1 MASRHEAFWQHGSF
15 AVVGHSARK
24 GFPTLTY
31 RGLRQQ
37 GKKVF
42 PVDPSVGEIEGDAT
56 YPDLK
61 ALPEK
66 VEAAVLEVPRE
77 ETADWVGRAADAGIG
92 KIWIHMNRDT
102 PEALALAEEKG
113 LEVHSGTCAVMYVTP
128 GPTYHSI
135 HKWINKLL
143 RTY

>member
-1 MASRHEAFWQHGSF
+1 MASRNEAFWQHSSF
-15 AVVGHSARK
+15 ALVGNSASK
-24 GFPTLTY
+24 GFPILTY
-31 RGLRQQ
+31 RALRKQ

-42 PVDPSVGEIEGDAT
+42 PVDPSVAEIEGDAT

-61 ALPEK
+61 ALPEP
-66 VEAAVLEVPRE
+66 VAAAVLEVPRG
-77 ETADWVGRAADAGIG
+77 ETAAWVGRAADAGIER
-92 KIWIHMNRDT
+92 IWIHMNRDT
-102 PEALALAEEKG
+102 PEALALAEERG

-143 RTY
+143 RVY

>member
-1 MASRHEAFWQHGSF
+1 MASKHEAFWQHASF
-15 AVVGHSARK
+15 AVVGDSARK

-31 RGLRQQ
+31 RGLREQ
-37 GKKVF
+37 GKRVF
-42 PVDPSVGEIEGDAT
+42 PVDPSVGEIEGDVT

-66 VEAAVLEVPRE
+66 VEAAILEVPKE
-77 ETADWVGRAADAGIG
+77 ETADWVGRAADAGIER
-92 KIWIHMNRDT
+92 IWIHMNRDT

-135 HKWINKLL
+135 HKWINKLIG
-143 RTY
+143 TY

>member
-1 MASRHEAFWQHGSF
+1 MASRHEAFWQHASF
-15 AVVGHSARK
+15 ALVGHSARK

-42 PVDPSVGEIEGDAT
+42 PVDPSVTEIEGDAT

-77 ETADWVGRAADAGIG
+77 ETADWVGRVADAGIER
-92 KIWIHMNRDT
+92 IWIHMNRDT
-102 PEALALAEEKG
+102 PEALALAEERG

-128 GPTYHSI
+128 SPTYHSI
-135 HKWINKLL
+135 HKWISKLM

>member
-1 MASRHEAFWQHGSF
+1 
-15 AVVGHSARK
+15 VGHSAGK

-42 PVDPSVGEIEGDAT
+42 PVDPSVSEIEGDAT
-56 YPDLK
+56 YSDLE
-61 ALPEK
+61 ALPAK
-66 VEAAVLEVPRE
+66 VEAAVLEVPRD
-77 ETADWVGRAADAGIG
+77 ETANWVGRVADAGIERV
-92 KIWIHMNRDT
+92 WIHMNRDT
-102 PEALALAEEKG
+102 PEALALAEERG

-128 GPTYHSI
+128 GLSYHSI
-135 HKWINKLL
+135 HKWISKLT